1 MFTEAPRIRFVCEL
15 DRCPRCGGALNVLKS
30 RVRKVATLHIGHFL
44 AHETVLFCKHC
55 SERPSFRS
63 RELSDLVPEGC
74 NFGYDVMVFAGR
86 SLFQQL
92 RTVGQ
97 TVCELAKRNVRI
109 SESEVRELAARF
121 VIGLAAAHAEAA
133 PRLRNRLGTNG
144 GYILHL
150 DSTCQKGS
158 AHLMTGVDELSGMVL
173 LNARMPTENSDATAD
188 FLSDL
193 ADRYGEP
200 VAVACDMSAAI
211 LNAIKNTLD
220 GVPVFICHFHFLRDL
235 GKDLMAE
242 DYALIRRRLALHGPK
257 AELKRLARELRAC
270 THDRGR
276 QLEPLIKHIENGTEP
291 GDELAASVPADVV
304 LAALITSALEAENRG
319 DGCGFPFDRP
329 HLAFFRQLQS
339 VLPAASAL
347 RRCTSL
353 DAPTRKLY
361 DRAIKA
367 MQPVCDDAELAAAAD
382 RLERAAAVFDDLR
395 VALRIAEPQSA
406 KGLNDDGRQIDIH
419 TIESRVEHFRAS
431 LLADP
436 QRRALPG
443 IDAMLDQ
450 LDKYWHRLF
459 ADPVVL
465 QTPDGERIVQPQRT
479 NNILER
485 FFRGLNRACRKRSGN
500 RLTAA
505 VLDNMLPDVPLV
517 ANLDNPDY
525 VQLLLD
531 GCEDLAQRLAKVDRR
546 TVTASLIQ
554 ARKSPTGLSRKTR
567 RILRKR
573 SLPLKIAACILRKT
587 A

>member
-1 MFTEAPRIRFVCEL
+1 MAHHLVEL
-15 DRCPRCGGALNVLKS
+15 IKHPDSGCAELS
-30 RVRKVATLHIGHFL
+30 ERVRTRIPRAT
-44 AHETVLFCKHC
+44 
-55 SERPSFRS
+55 
-63 RELSDLVPEGC
+63 VPAVEALLRAYGLLK
-74 NFGYDVMVFAGR
+74 MVFAGR

-109 SESEVRELAARF
+109 SESEVRELPARF

-173 LNARMPTENSDATAD
+173 LNA
-188 FLSDL
+188 
-193 ADRYGEP
+193 
-200 VAVACDMSAAI
+200 
-211 LNAIKNTLD
+211 
-220 GVPVFICHFHFLRDL
+220 
-235 GKDLMAE
+235 
-242 DYALIRRRLALHGPK
+242 
-257 AELKRLARELRAC
+257 
-270 THDRGR
+270 
-276 QLEPLIKHIENGTEP
+276 
-291 GDELAASVPADVV
+291 
-304 LAALITSALEAENRG
+304 
-319 DGCGFPFDRP
+319 
-329 HLAFFRQLQS
+329 
-339 VLPAASAL
+339 
-347 RRCTSL
+347 
-353 DAPTRKLY
+353 LY

-406 KGLNDDGRQIDIH
+406 KGLNDDGRQIDMH

-431 LLADP
+431 LSADP

-443 IDAMLDQ
+443 IDAMLAQ

-465 QTPDGERIVQPQRT
+465 ETPDGERTVQPQRT

-485 FFRGLNRACRKRSGN
+485 FFRGLNRASRKRSGN

-554 ARKSPTGLSRKTR
+554 ARKPPTGLSGKTR
-567 RILRKR
+567 RILRKKT
-573 SLPLKIAACILRKT
+573 LPLQIAACILRKT